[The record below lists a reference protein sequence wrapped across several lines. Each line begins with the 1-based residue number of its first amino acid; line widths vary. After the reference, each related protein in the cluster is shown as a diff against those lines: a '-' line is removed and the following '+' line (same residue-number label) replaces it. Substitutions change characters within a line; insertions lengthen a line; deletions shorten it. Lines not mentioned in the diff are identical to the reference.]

1 MSTLTF
7 GFIGL
12 GLIGGSIAR
21 AIRQNL
27 PQSQI
32 IAYDINADT
41 LREASQCGVAN
52 TVTTKIDASFSTCD
66 YLFLCAPVQKN
77 DENLS
82 AVKEILSPKTLLTDV
97 GSVKSEIHK
106 EIKKAGLEGQF
117 IGGHPMAG
125 SDRVGFINSKAVL
138 LENAYYILTPTA
150 SVPENKVTDYKNL
163 VQQLGAIPLILD
175 PAQHDY
181 VTAAVSH
188 LPHIIAAS
196 LVNLVRD
203 KDSADGL
210 MKMIAAGGFK
220 DITRIA
226 SSSAAVW
233 QQICLTNTENIS
245 TLLSSYIASLQGIQQ
260 ELNAKRGDDL
270 YELFDSARIY
280 RDSFINTASGP
291 LKSSYAIT
299 IDIADEPG
307 EIAAVATILALKNIS
322 IKNIG
327 IVHNR
332 EYEGGVLRI
341 EFYQEEAIENPR
353 RFFVKR
359 ATVYTTRTR
368 NPTSV
373 SFAAPFSPHRHI
385 RTVRT
390 HHHRYPA
397 PHRQNT
403 HSVPE

>member
-41 LREASQCGVAN
+41 LREAAQCGVAN
-52 TVTTKIDASFSTCD
+52 VITTRIDASFSDCD

-97 GSVKSEIHK
+97 GSVKSEIHR

-125 SDRVGFINSKAVL
+125 SDRIGFINSKAVL
-138 LENAYYILTPTA
+138 LENAYYILTPTD

-163 VQQLGAIPLILD
+163 VQQLGAIPMILE

-188 LPHIIAAS
+188 LPHI
-196 LVNLVRD
+196 
-203 KDSADGL
+203 
-210 MKMIAAGGFK
+210 
-220 DITRIA
+220 ITRIA

-260 ELNAKRGDDL
+260 ELNAKSGDDL

-332 EYEGGVLRI
+332 EYEGGILRI
-341 EFYQEEAIENPR
+341 EFYHEEAIERSTKILCEKGYSLHNR
-353 RFFVKR
+353 K
-359 ATVYTTRTR
+359 
-368 NPTSV
+368 
-373 SFAAPFSPHRHI
+373 
-385 RTVRT
+385 
-390 HHHRYPA
+390 
-397 PHRQNT
+397 
-403 HSVPE
+403 

>member
-41 LREASQCGVAN
+41 LREAAQCGVAN
-52 TVTTKIDASFSTCD
+52 VIFSDCD

-97 GSVKSEIHK
+97 GSVKSEIHT

-125 SDRVGFINSKAVL
+125 SDRIGFINSKAVL
-138 LENAYYILTPTA
+138 LENAYYILTPTD

-163 VQQLGAIPLILD
+163 VQQLGAIPMILE

-226 SSSAAVW
+226 SSSATVW

-260 ELNAKRGDDL
+260 ELNAKSGDDL

-299 IDIADEPG
+299 IDIADEPYQ
-307 EIAAVATILALKNIS
+307 AKR
-322 IKNIG
+322 
-327 IVHNR
+327 R
-332 EYEGGVLRI
+332 EYALRTGD
-341 EFYQEEAIENPR
+341 AGM
-353 RFFVKR
+353 VG
-359 ATVYTTRTR
+359 
-368 NPTSV
+368 
-373 SFAAPFSPHRHI
+373 
-385 RTVRT
+385 
-390 HHHRYPA
+390 
-397 PHRQNT
+397 
-403 HSVPE
+403 

>member
-41 LREASQCGVAN
+41 LREAAQCGVAN
-52 TVTTKIDASFSTCD
+52 VITTRIDASFSDCD

-97 GSVKSEIHK
+97 GSVKSEIHT

-125 SDRVGFINSKAVL
+125 SDRIGFINSKAVL
-138 LENAYYILTPTA
+138 LENAYYILTPTD

-163 VQQLGAIPLILD
+163 VQQLGAIPMILE

-260 ELNAKRGDDL
+260 ELNAKSGDDL
-270 YELFDSARIY
+270 YELFDS
-280 RDSFINTASGP
+280 ASGP

-341 EFYQEEAIENPR
+341 EFYQEEAIERSTKILCEKGYSLHNR
-353 RFFVKR
+353 K
-359 ATVYTTRTR
+359 
-368 NPTSV
+368 
-373 SFAAPFSPHRHI
+373 
-385 RTVRT
+385 
-390 HHHRYPA
+390 
-397 PHRQNT
+397 
-403 HSVPE
+403 